1 MTFVEETD
9 SAEYQGANS
18 RDAEV
23 IPKGAMSS
31 SLSLFSVIHNTTEGL
46 MWSIEFYNDWKAW
59 DKALKKRRG
68 W

>member
-31 SLSLFSVIHNTTEGL
+31 SLSLFSAIHNTTEGL
-46 MWSIEFYNDWKAW
+46 M
-59 DKALKKRRG
+59 
-68 W
+68 

>member
-31 SLSLFSVIHNTTEGL
+31 SLSLFFVIHNTSKGL
-46 MWSIEFYNDWKAW
+46 MWIMELYNDWEAW
-59 DKALKKRRG
+59 DKALKKRSG